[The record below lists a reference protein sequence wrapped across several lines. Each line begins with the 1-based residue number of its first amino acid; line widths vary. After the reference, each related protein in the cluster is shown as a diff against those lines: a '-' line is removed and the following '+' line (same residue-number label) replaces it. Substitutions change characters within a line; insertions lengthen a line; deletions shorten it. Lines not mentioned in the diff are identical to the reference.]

1 MSDLNISIRSLLIP
15 MVQDKLF
22 LPNASLAEIVSYSDP
37 IAVEDGP
44 DWCLGMLDWRGMQ
57 VPLISFEAMQEVPQA
72 DITRKNRI
80 AVFNSLSNNKKLPFF
95 AMLVQGLPHLM
106 LANQSLVS
114 TLAEET
120 GDDVAVKAH
129 VLVEAE
135 PAVIPDLDAI
145 ESMIV
150 KDKAISKLL

>member
-1 MSDLNISIRSLLIP
+1 MSDLNISVRSLLIP

-22 LPNASLAEIVSYSDP
+22 LPNASLAEVVAYSDP
-37 IAVEDGP
+37 VAVDDGP
-44 DWCLGMLDWRGMQ
+44 DWCLGMLEWRGML
-57 VPLISFEAMQEVPQA
+57 VPLVSFEALHEAPQA

-95 AMLVQGLPHLM
+95 AMLVQGLPHLI
-106 LANQSLVS
+106 LANQSVVS
-114 TLAEET
+114 TLAEDT
-120 GDDVAVKAH
+120 GEEVAVKAH

-135 PAVIPDLDAI
+135 PAVIPDLDII

-150 KDKAISKLL
+150 KDKAISKRL